1 MKKNSSE
8 NNINNK
14 EVVLIGCG
22 GNIFDIAEAL
32 LNKGYKIIGYV
43 NDKSNPILEDLL
55 SIKYFG
61 DDQEYLNKNSKNSL
75 ITFAGIGDGIKS
87 RKKAFSLYKDT
98 CLSFTFPDS
107 KISNFAQ
114 ISSKGVLIFG
124 STTIKSFCKIMD
136 NVFINTGS
144 IIGHHTTIK
153 SNTVISINVKV
164 GGNVIIEEDVF
175 IGMGAMIFEGL
186 TIGKGSIIGAGKVIR
201 KNISSN
207 EKVI

>member
-1 MKKNSSE
+1 MKKTLSE
-8 NNINNK
+8 SKINNK

-22 GNIFDIAEAL
+22 GNFFDIAEAL
-32 LNKGYKIIGYV
+32 LNKGYKISGYV
-43 NDKSNPILEDLL
+43 NDIRNSIIEDKL

-61 DDQEYLNKNSKNSL
+61 NDQEYKNKNNKNSL
-75 ITFAGIGDGIKS
+75 ITFAGVGKSIKL
-87 RKKAFSLYKDT
+87 RKKAFLLYKET
-98 CLSFTFPDS
+98 CFSFTFPDS

-114 ISSKGVLIFG
+114 ISPNGVLIFG
-124 STTIKSFCKIMD
+124 STTIKSFCNIMD

-144 IIGHHTTIK
+144 IIGHHTSIK
-153 SNTVISINVKV
+153 SNTVISTNVKI

-175 IGMGAMIFEGL
+175 IGMGAMIFEDL

-201 KNISSN
+201 KNISPN